1 MGECNEKPRNNR
13 TRLPRT
19 FVEKTP
25 ISPGRKPRRL
35 AVIAVSCAVIAIA
48 GFGYWNWSTGSSNAQ
63 ATKKPGQ
70 GAVLVSIATASR
82 QDVPIYLTGLGTV
95 QALFTVAIHAQVD
108 GKLQS
113 VFFKEGQRV
122 KKGDV
127 LAKIDPRLYQA
138 ALDQAKARK
147 AMDEAALIAAQK
159 DLVRFQTLVLR
170 NAETQQNLD
179 LQQSKV
185 DQTKASIDA
194 DAAAIETAKTNLD
207 YTDIAAPS
215 DGRMGIRMI
224 DPGNIVHASDQNAI
238 AILTQTQPTAVMLTL
253 PAQTLDDVRD
263 AMSKG
268 AVEVSAYDRDN
279 VRLLSKGTLATID
292 NLIDQSTATY
302 RLKATFANEDE
313 KLWPGEFVN
322 ARLLLEIRKDAV
334 VIPSTAVQRGP
345 HGLFTWVV
353 KTDNTVEPRPITI
366 ITATDTTT
374 IVTSGV
380 NDGEHVVTDGQYK
393 LQTNAPVSIVNP
405 RAASVQEN
413 RS

>member
-1 MGECNEKPRNNR
+1 LERA
-13 TRLPRT
+13 
-19 FVEKTP
+19 P

-35 AVIAVSCAVIAIA
+35 ALIAVSCGAIVIA
-48 GFGYWNWSTGSSNAQ
+48 GFGYWNWSASSSSAQ
-63 ATKKPGQ
+63 TTKKSGQ
-70 GAVLVSIATASR
+70 GAVPVSVATASR

-122 KKGDV
+122 KKDDV

-138 ALDQAKARK
+138 ALDQAKAHK
-147 AMDEAALIAAQK
+147 AMDEAALVAAQK

-194 DAAAIETAKTNLD
+194 DTAAIETAQTNLD
-207 YTDIAAPS
+207 YTDIVAPS
-215 DGRMGIRMI
+215 DGRMGVRMV
-224 DPGNIVHASDQNAI
+224 DPGNIVHANDQNAI
-238 AILTQTQPTAVMLTL
+238 AILTQTQPTAVLFTL

-268 AVEVSAYDRDN
+268 TVEVAAYDRDN
-279 VRLLSKGTLATID
+279 VRLLSNGTLATVD

-302 RLKATFANEDE
+302 RLKAMFANADE

-353 KTDNTVEPRPITI
+353 KADSTVEPRPIT
-366 ITATDTTT
+366 TATASDATT

-380 NDGEHVVTDGQYK
+380 NDGERVVTDGQYK

-405 RAASVQEN
+405 RAAAAQEN